1 MKRLPAMLAHEQAHG
16 HGESFISKYIFS
28 TDHKVIAK
36 QFLWYGLIMMIFGGL
51 FALMVRWQLA
61 WPETAASP
69 LPSFSISLIVTILF
83 SILIFLTTVWIAAR
97 RSV

>member
-1 MKRLPAMLAHEQAHG
+1 
-16 HGESFISKYIFS
+16 
-28 TDHKVIAK
+28 
-36 QFLWYGLIMMIFGGL
+36 MMIFGGL

-83 SILIFLTTVWIAAR
+83 SILIFLTTVWIATR